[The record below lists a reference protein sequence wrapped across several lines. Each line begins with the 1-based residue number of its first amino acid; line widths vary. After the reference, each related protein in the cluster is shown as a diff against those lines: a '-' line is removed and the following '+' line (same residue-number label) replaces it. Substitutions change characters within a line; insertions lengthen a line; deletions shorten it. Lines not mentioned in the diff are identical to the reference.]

1 MNEDGFPPLPGT
13 FPGLGRYDV
22 LESGRD
28 GSPSSELVVMETMQ
42 PSEAEL
48 VERSRG
54 HDPRAFTE
62 LVDRHKDRMVNYLA
76 RLTGCR
82 DRAEDLA
89 QETFVRLYQQLDR
102 YREEGALAAYLFR
115 IATNLVRSDERRRRR
130 WRLLEP
136 LLDAGGHL
144 PSSNGSGPGAGPQAA
159 ALAREEHR
167 EVTRAIASLDLIY
180 RAPLVLREIEG
191 LSYQEI
197 AETMGCNEGTVKSR
211 LFRGRQ
217 LLKEK
222 LAPYWNG
229 GH

>member
-1 MNEDGFPPLPGT
+1 
-13 FPGLGRYDV
+13 
-22 LESGRD
+22 
-28 GSPSSELVVMETMQ
+28 MEAVQ

-54 HDPRAFTE
+54 HDPEAFTA
-62 LVDRHKDRMVNYLA
+62 LVERYKDRMVNYLA

-82 DRAEDLA
+82 DRAEDFA
-89 QETFVRLYQQLDR
+89 QETFVRLYQQLDH
-102 YREEGALAAYLFR
+102 YREEGALTAYLFR
-115 IATNLVRSDERRRRR
+115 IATNLVRSDERRKQR
-130 WRLLEP
+130 WRLLKP
-136 LLDAGGHL
+136 LLDYSRRLEA
-144 PSSNGSGPGAGPQAA
+144 SNGSGSGAGPQAA

-191 LSYQEI
+191 LSYLEI
-197 AETMGCNEGTVKSR
+197 AAAMGCSEGTVKSR

-222 LAPYWNG
+222 LAAYWNG
-229 GH
+229 GP